1 MVVNF
6 RAREI
11 SRGARKLIR
20 IPTLIIII
28 KKNLR
33 TWSCLGTKMMVK
45 VCWLAKATFF
55 PIASV
60 FHSLLLCSCLSL
72 LGFFFFFFLLS
83 LILFVSLCSYSS
95 SVFFFLPVFFFILV
109 SLSSWFL
116 CVCVWLVR
124 STTCSEGKLKFLFS

>member
-6 RAREI
+6 RARGI
-11 SRGARKLIR
+11 SRGARKLAR
-20 IPTLIIII
+20 IPTLIIIK

-60 FHSLLLCSCLSL
+60 FRSLLLCSCLSL

-95 SVFFFLPVFFFILV
+95 SVFFFLPVFFYSCLSIVLV
-109 SLSSWFL
+109 SLCL
-116 CVCVWLVR
+116 CLV
-124 STTCSEGKLKFLFS
+124 G